1 MGTSRADPKHLP
13 RAPRPTGRFGP
24 VLRPAR
30 PLLRSMSV
38 TTDTDSSGLIS
49 ERVAGGILPKV
60 LTTFDMVA
68 IFVAIVLFITNAA
81 VIQSAG
87 PSAFGW
93 WIIGFVVFLI
103 PCAIATGQLGA
114 MFPGEGSIY
123 LWTNKA
129 FGPFWGFFAG
139 FCAWWPGVLV
149 MVATGTAVLAFLGFA
164 FPAVASWPVQAQGGL
179 IVAMIVF
186 SAVLAVLRFRVTQNV
201 VNVVFVLDGLAILA
215 MFVAG
220 VVYLAR
226 GHHAA
231 TDPWNFS
238 QWAPSSAHGLNF
250 TNWTFFGLVVLALL
264 GVEVPLNM
272 GVEVREQRSVTR
284 YLMWGSLVVVIA
296 YLLATWG
303 VMVTVPAS
311 GAASITSVASV
322 VSIGIG
328 SVAGKIIALVLA
340 LFFLFITVVYNY
352 SFARLIFVSGLDRR
366 LPAAMSHVNK
376 AKVPDTAVWV
386 QTVIAALFT
395 LVAFVIVPSV
405 VGGKSSV
412 NVQTEIYD
420 VLQAAVTV
428 IWCISIVV
436 LFVDILII
444 LRRFQA
450 QFQARRIAHPAVF
463 WACSI
468 IGGLASFV
476 GIIATLSGSWT
487 PLISNSAGSFS
498 IFGAVV
504 SYGTWFW
511 WVAGIT
517 VASLA
522 VAVLLYLVGHRG
534 GDRPAPVRAAAGGT
548 ASAGEAA
555 GA

>member
-1 MGTSRADPKHLP
+1 MA
-13 RAPRPTGRFGP
+13 AE
-24 VLRPAR
+24 
-30 PLLRSMSV
+30 
-38 TTDTDSSGLIS
+38 TTDSDSSALIS

-87 PSAFGW
+87 SSAFGW

-123 LWTNKA
+123 LWTHKA

-149 MVATGTAVLAFLGFA
+149 MVATGTAFISFLGYV
-164 FPAVASWPVQAQGGL
+164 FPAVNNWPVQAQGGI
-179 IVAMIVF
+179 IVVMIIV
-186 SAVLAVLRFRVTQNV
+186 SAVVAVLRFRVTQNM
-201 VNVVFVLDGLAILA
+201 VNVVFLLYGLAILA
-215 MFVAG
+215 MFAG
-220 VVYLAR
+220 GIAYLAK
-226 GHHAA
+226 GHHAVVN
-231 TDPWNFS
+231 PWDFS
-238 QWAPSSAHGLNF
+238 SWRPSAPHGINF
-250 TNWTFFGLVVLALL
+250 TNWTFFGLAVLALL

-272 GVEVREQRSVTR
+272 GVEVREQRAVTR
-284 YLMWGSLVVVIA
+284 YLLWGSLVVVAA

-303 VMVTVPAS
+303 VMVTVPNVGGNITAV
-311 GAASITSVASV
+311 AAAV
-322 VSIGIG
+322 GIG
-328 SVAGKIIALVLA
+328 LGTAAGKIVAVVLA

-366 LPAAMSHVNK
+366 LPRAMSHVNS
-376 AKVPDTAVWV
+376 ARVPDVAVWV
-386 QTVIAALFT
+386 QTVIAGLFT

-405 VGGKSSV
+405 VSGNGADTTTK
-412 NVQTEIYD
+412 IYD

-444 LRRFQA
+444 LRRYRA
-450 QFQARRIAHPAVF
+450 AFQARRLAHPAVF

-468 IGGLASFV
+468 IGGLGSLI
-476 GIIATLSGSWT
+476 GIVATLSGSWT
-487 PLISNSAGSFS
+487 SLISNDAGSVS
-498 IFGAVV
+498 VLGAKI
-504 SYGTWFW
+504 SYGSWFW
-511 WVAGIT
+511 WVGGIT
-517 VASLA
+517 LASLL
-522 VAVLLYLVGHRG
+522 VAVILYMIGQRTTARPVPAGAGRG
-534 GDRPAPVRAAAGGT
+534 
-548 ASAGEAA
+548 AA
-555 GA
+555 GADG

>member
-1 MGTSRADPKHLP
+1 
-13 RAPRPTGRFGP
+13 
-24 VLRPAR
+24 
-30 PLLRSMSV
+30 
-38 TTDTDSSGLIS
+38 
-49 ERVAGGILPKV
+49 
-60 LTTFDMVA
+60 
-68 IFVAIVLFITNAA
+68 
-81 VIQSAG
+81 
-87 PSAFGW
+87 
-93 WIIGFVVFLI
+93 
-103 PCAIATGQLGA
+103 
-114 MFPGEGSIY
+114 
-123 LWTNKA
+123 
-129 FGPFWGFFAG
+129 
-139 FCAWWPGVLV
+139 
-149 MVATGTAVLAFLGFA
+149 
-164 FPAVASWPVQAQGGL
+164 
-179 IVAMIVF
+179 
-186 SAVLAVLRFRVTQNV
+186 
-201 VNVVFVLDGLAILA
+201 
-215 MFVAG
+215 
-220 VVYLAR
+220 
-226 GHHAA
+226 
-231 TDPWNFS
+231 
-238 QWAPSSAHGLNF
+238 
-250 TNWTFFGLVVLALL
+250 
-264 GVEVPLNM
+264 
-272 GVEVREQRSVTR
+272 
-284 YLMWGSLVVVIA
+284 VVVA

-303 VMVTVPAS
+303 VMVTVPGS
-311 GAASITSVASV
+311 DAASITAVANV
-322 VSIGIG
+322 VSIGLG
-328 SVAGKIIALVLA
+328 SVTGKIIALVLA

-366 LPAAMSHVNK
+366 LPKAMSHVNK

-534 GDRPAPVRAAAGGT
+534 GDRPAPVRAGAAGT
-548 ASAGEAA
+548 AGAGEAA

>member
-1 MGTSRADPKHLP
+1 MA
-13 RAPRPTGRFGP
+13 
-24 VLRPAR
+24 
-30 PLLRSMSV
+30 M
-38 TTDTDSSGLIS
+38 TTDTDSGGLIS

-93 WIIGFVVFLI
+93 WIVGFVVFLI
-103 PCAIATGQLGA
+103 PCA
-114 MFPGEGSIY
+114 MSPGEGSIY
-123 LWTNKA
+123 LWTHKA

-149 MVATGTAVLAFLGFA
+149 MVATGTSVIAFLGYA
-164 FPAVASWPVQAQGGL
+164 FPAVNNWPIQWQGVLIIGL
-179 IVAMIVF
+179 IVL
-186 SAVLAVLRFRVTQNV
+186 SALLAILRFRVTQNV
-201 VNVVFVLDGLAILA
+201 VNIVFVLYGLAILA

-220 VVYLAR
+220 VVYLAK
-226 GHHAA
+226 GNHAV
-231 TDPWNFS
+231 TNPWNFAAWKPRAS
-238 QWAPSSAHGLNF
+238 HGINF

-272 GVEVREQRSVTR
+272 GVEIRQQRSVTR
-284 YLMWGSLVVVIA
+284 YLLWGSLVVVVA

-303 VMVTVPAS
+303 VMVAVPAS
-311 GAASITSVASV
+311 SSASITAVASI
-322 VSIGIG
+322 VSIGLG
-328 SVAGKIIALVLA
+328 SVTGKITALVLA

-366 LPAAMSHVNK
+366 LPKAMSHVNK

-444 LRRFQA
+444 LRRYQA
-450 QFQARRIAHPAVF
+450 QFQARRLAHPAVF
-463 WACSI
+463 WVCSV
-468 IGGLASFV
+468 IGGLASLI

-498 IFGAVV
+498 VFGATI

-511 WVAGIT
+511 WIGGIT
-517 VASLA
+517 LASLA
-522 VAVLLYLVGHRG
+522 VAALLYLVGRMTGPAEPSVPADTG
-534 GDRPAPVRAAAGGT
+534 G
-548 ASAGEAA
+548 GEAP
-555 GA
+555 GADG

>member
-1 MGTSRADPKHLP
+1 MTAD
-13 RAPRPTGRFGP
+13 TE
-24 VLRPAR
+24 
-30 PLLRSMSV
+30 
-38 TTDTDSSGLIS
+38 SGSLIS
-49 ERVAGGILPKV
+49 ERVAGGILPRV

-68 IFVAIVLFITNAA
+68 IFVAIVLFITNSA
-81 VIQSAG
+81 VVQSAG

-103 PCAIATGQLGA
+103 PCAIATGQLGV

-123 LWTNKA
+123 LWTHKA

-149 MVATGTAVLAFLGFA
+149 MVATGTSVVAFLGYA
-164 FPAVASWPVQAQGGL
+164 FPAVNGWGVQWQGVLIIGL
-179 IVAMIVF
+179 IVV
-186 SAVLAVLRFRVTQNV
+186 SALIAVLRFRVTQNV
-201 VNVVFVLDGLAILA
+201 VNIVFVLYGLAILA
-215 MFVAG
+215 MFAAG
-220 VVYLAR
+220 IVYLAQ
-226 GHHAA
+226 GHHAVV
-231 TDPWNFS
+231 DPWNFS
-238 QWAPSSAHGLNF
+238 AWRSGAPHGINF

-272 GVEVREQRSVTR
+272 GVEIRKQSAVTR
-284 YLMWGSLVVVIA
+284 YLIWGSLVVVVA

-303 VMVTVPAS
+303 VMVTVPTS
-311 GAASITSVASV
+311 SSASITAVASV
-322 VSIGIG
+322 VGIGLG
-328 SVAGKIIALVLA
+328 SVAGKITALVLA

-366 LPAAMSHVNK
+366 LPPAMSHVNK

-386 QTVIAALFT
+386 QTIIAAVFT
-395 LVAFVIVPSV
+395 LLAFVVVPSV
-405 VGGKSSV
+405 AGGSST
-412 NVQTEIYD
+412 NAETKIYD

-428 IWCISIVV
+428 IWCISIVI

-444 LRRFQA
+444 LRRYQA

-468 IGGLASFV
+468 IGGIGSLIGV
-476 GIIATLSGSWT
+476 IATLSGSWT
-487 PLISNSAGSFS
+487 PLISNSAGT
-498 IFGAVV
+498 ITILGATI

-511 WVAGIT
+511 WIAGIT

-522 VAVLLYLVGHRG
+522 VATLLYLVGR
-534 GDRPAPVRAAAGGT
+534 ASAAAAVPVAAGGGDT
-548 ASAGEAA
+548 PG
-555 GA
+555 GDG

>member
-1 MGTSRADPKHLP
+1 M
-13 RAPRPTGRFGP
+13 
-24 VLRPAR
+24 
-30 PLLRSMSV
+30 
-38 TTDTDSSGLIS
+38 TTADTDSGTLIS
-49 ERVAGGILPKV
+49 EKVAGGILPKV

-68 IFVAIVLFITNAA
+68 IFVAIVLFITNSA

-123 LWTNKA
+123 LWTHKA

-149 MVATGTAVLAFLGFA
+149 MVATGTSVVAFLGYA
-164 FPAVASWPVQAQGGL
+164 FPAVNGWGVQWQGALIIGL
-179 IVAMIVF
+179 IVL
-186 SAVLAVLRFRVTQNV
+186 SALLAVLRFRVTQNV
-201 VNVVFVLDGLAILA
+201 VNVVFVLYGVAILA

-220 VVYLAR
+220 IVYLAR
-226 GHHAA
+226 GHHAVV
-231 TDPWNFS
+231 DPWNFS
-238 QWAPSSAHGLNF
+238 TWRSGSPHGISF
-250 TNWTFFGLVVLALL
+250 ANWTFFGLVVLALL

-272 GVEVREQRSVTR
+272 GVEIRKQRSVTR
-284 YLMWGSLVVVIA
+284 YLIWGSLVVVIA

-303 VMVTVPAS
+303 VMVTVPTS
-311 GAASITSVASV
+311 SSASITSVASV
-322 VSIGIG
+322 VGIGLG
-328 SVAGKIIALVLA
+328 SVAGKITALVLA

-366 LPAAMSHVNK
+366 LPPAMSHVNK

-386 QTVIAALFT
+386 QTVVAALFT
-395 LVAFVIVPSV
+395 LLAFVVVPSV
-405 VGGKSSV
+405 TGGSSA
-412 NVQTEIYD
+412 NAETKIYD

-428 IWCISIVV
+428 IWCISIVI

-444 LRRFQA
+444 LRRYQA

-468 IGGLASFV
+468 IGGLGSLIGV
-476 GIIATLSGSWT
+476 IATLSGSWT
-487 PLISNSAGSFS
+487 PLISNSAGT
-498 IFGAVV
+498 ITILGATI

-511 WVAGIT
+511 WIAGIT

-522 VAVLLYLVGHRG
+522 VAATLYVVGR
-534 GDRPAPVRAAAGGT
+534 ASSAEPVSVAAGD
-548 ASAGEAA
+548 AP
-555 GA
+555 GADG